1 MSHLNKIVIL
11 KEIAILY
18 LYKKELSI
26 PIGVYWYMYG
36 V

>member
-1 MSHLNKIVIL
+1 MSHLHKIVIL
-11 KEIAILY
+11 KQIAILY
-18 LYKKELSI
+18 LYKKELFI